1 MHYCDVTDNIAL
13 KTDNG
18 VVSTVD
24 KALQTGAGKLT
35 NCVGDTL
42 NGQCT
47 GQLACDYWV
56 GLPLT
61 KGEISVVK
69 RKHVCEIGPPK
80 IGIDEIHEIHK
91 IQQSC

>member
-1 MHYCDVTDNIAL
+1 VHYCDVTDNIAL

-47 GQLACDYWV
+47 GQLACDY
-56 GLPLT
+56 
-61 KGEISVVK
+61 
-69 RKHVCEIGPPK
+69 
-80 IGIDEIHEIHK
+80 
-91 IQQSC
+91 

>member
-1 MHYCDVTDNIAL
+1 VSIYCLHCTIIRPECIISTTLQQFTVIDGASITVHYCDVTDNIAL

-35 NCVGDTL
+35 NCVDDKL

-47 GQLACDYWV
+47 GHFAY
-56 GLPLT
+56 T
-61 KGEISVVK
+61 E
-69 RKHVCEIGPPK
+69 
-80 IGIDEIHEIHK
+80 
-91 IQQSC
+91 